1 MTAITFST
9 SQRKKQI
16 REQGHAARR
25 IQEDKDAISRQIVSR
40 FLELPEYQAAGT
52 VMFYID
58 VRDEVRTRFALPEAI
73 QSEKRIVIPYCV
85 DGELE
90 LFLLEEMSELE
101 VGMYKILEPRTEL
114 RGVPEKAVSRDELD
128 LIMVPGVA
136 FDSQG
141 GRTGHGNGYYDKL
154 LAHARLD
161 TPLVAIAFD
170 CQIFPEVPVREHDVY
185 MDKVITQSELYIGQG
200 RRA

>member
-1 MTAITFST
+1 MTATTLST

-25 IQEDKDAISRQIVSR
+25 VQEDKDAISRQIVSR

-58 VRDEVRTRFALPEAI
+58 VRDEVRTRFALPEVI

-85 DGELE
+85 AGELE
-90 LFLLEEMSELE
+90 LFLLEDMTELE
-101 VGMYKILEPRTEL
+101 IGMYKILEPRTEL
-114 RGVPEKAVSRDELD
+114 RGISEKAVSRDELD

-136 FDSQG
+136 FDNQG
-141 GRTGHGNGYYDKL
+141 ARTGHGNGYYDKL

>member
-1 MTAITFST
+1 MTAITLST
-9 SQRKKQI
+9 SQRKEQI

-85 DGELE
+85 AGELE
-90 LFLLEEMSELE
+90 LFLLEEMAELE

-114 RGVPEKAVSRDELD
+114 RGNPEKAVSRDELD

>member
-1 MTAITFST
+1 MTATTLST

-73 QSEKRIVIPYCV
+73 QSQKRIVIPYCV
-85 DGELE
+85 AGELE
-90 LFLLEEMSELE
+90 LFLLEEMAELE
-101 VGMYKILEPRTEL
+101 IGMYKILEPRTEL
-114 RGVPEKAVSRDELD
+114 RGIPEKAVSRDELD

>member
-1 MTAITFST
+1 MTATTLST

-101 VGMYKILEPRTEL
+101 AGMYKILEPRTEL